1 MSVKLRQELEAR
13 ANALGFDAFGICAAD
28 SIGGA
33 GERLKAFLAAGR
45 HGDMEWMAETA
56 ERRAD
61 PRQLMPTA
69 KSVILLG
76 MNYAP
81 EVDPLLA
88 LEERSNA
95 VISAYAKRR
104 DYHDVLKGRLKE
116 IAGLVARSTGGDV
129 KVFVDTAPLME
140 KPLAHSAGLGWQGK
154 HTNLVSRDFGSWLFL
169 GSILTE
175 AELLADDAEQDH
187 CGNCQRCLDVCPTDA
202 FPMPYTLDAR
212 RCIAYLTVE
221 YGGHIAPEFRKAIGN
236 RVFGCDDCLAV
247 CPWNKFASSVRQTK
261 LAMRDEID
269 DPPLAEMLALDDPGF
284 RQMFSG
290 TPVKRAG
297 RARFLRNCLIA
308 AGNSEDAGLLPAVE
322 GLLGDASPLVRA
334 MAVWALG
341 ELADQTRFDKH
352 RAGLE
357 PQEEDAA
364 VLAEWQRNVGNKG
377 ASV

>member
-13 ANALGFDAFGICAAD
+13 ATALGFDAFGICATD
-28 SIGGA
+28 SIGVA
-33 GERLKAFLAAGR
+33 GERLRAFLNAGR

-81 EVDPLLA
+81 ERDPLKA
-88 LEERSNA
+88 LENRSKA

-116 IAGLVARSTGGDV
+116 IAGLVARRAGGDV

-140 KPLAHSAGLGWQGK
+140 KPLAQSAGLGWQGK
-154 HTNLVSRDFGSWLFL
+154 HTNLVSREFGSWLFL

-175 AELLADDAEQDH
+175 AELPADEPERDH

-202 FPMPYTLDAR
+202 FPTPYTLDAR

-247 CPWNKFASSVRQTK
+247 CPWNKFASAVRQTK
-261 LAMRDEID
+261 LALRGEID
-269 DPPLAEMLALDDPGF
+269 DPPLADMLALDDPDF

-308 AGNSEDAGLLPAVE
+308 AGNSEDASLLPVVE
-322 GLLGDASPLVRA
+322 GLLDDASPLVRA

-341 ELADQTRFDKH
+341 ELADQVTFDKH
-352 RAGLE
+352 RAALE
-357 PQEEDAA
+357 EQEDDVA
-364 VLAEWQRNVGNKG
+364 VRAEWQRNVGKKG